1 MPLDERPGHESS
13 DSKSQN
19 IELPIKHRELIAS
32 VVVAAFF
39 VRLSLLF
46 LKPVKIDLGTELSR
60 VARFVKL
67 CTKENFAGKP
77 GMIK

>member
-1 MPLDERPGHESS
+1 
-13 DSKSQN
+13 
-19 IELPIKHRELIAS
+19 
-32 VVVAAFF
+32 
-39 VRLSLLF
+39 LF